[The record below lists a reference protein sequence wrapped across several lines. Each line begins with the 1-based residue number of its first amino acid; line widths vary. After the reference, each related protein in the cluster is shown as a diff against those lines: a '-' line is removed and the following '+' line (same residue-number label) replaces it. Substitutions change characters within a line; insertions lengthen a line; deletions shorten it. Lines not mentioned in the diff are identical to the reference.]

1 MEEKAYELRLEIA
14 RAGDK
19 MSQIVREIL
28 FLDEDK
34 EKENKL
40 VIEHNKLEILRDELI
55 KELHKIEK

>member
-1 MEEKAYELRLEIA
+1 MEEKVYELRLEIA